1 MVDNDST
8 KAQEFNYEG
17 ETFSSPI
24 KITKAFSSC
33 SIEILLGEKQKVC
46 NVRKTWN

>member
-17 ETFSSPI
+17 ETFSSSI
-24 KITKAFSSC
+24 K
-33 SIEILLGEKQKVC
+33 KQKHFPPAHY
-46 NVRKTWN
+46 NYF